1 MFTVERENRL
11 GPATSST
18 SHISS
23 TDSTGSTGSTST
35 IVLVALLVLIVL
47 VVLSTLAGSMENPW
61 GMYICA
67 FIVPGACGEGAGP
80 DQKGGNTADFGGW
93 GWGLPLV

>member
-1 MFTVERENRL
+1 
-11 GPATSST
+11 
-18 SHISS
+18 
-23 TDSTGSTGSTST
+23 
-35 IVLVALLVLIVL
+35 
-47 VVLSTLAGSMENPW
+47 MENPW

-80 DQKGGNTADFGGW
+80 DQKGGNTADLGGW